1 MNNIS
6 DKNLIIILFGTII
19 VVFALIFSVKSPERK
34 VIDSPIMWKEEFST
48 IFFFKNDL
56 VELKKSY
63 FLQSNILLNKLF
75 EFKSLKDS
83 DTKFKEKLKIINY
96 FMQFNKTEA
105 NFKSS
110 LNHALIAIDLLGS
123 QNF

>member
-34 VIDSPIMWKEEFST
+34 VIDSPIMWKEDFST
-48 IFFFKNDL
+48 IFFFENDL

-63 FLQSNILLNKLF
+63 IL
-75 EFKSLKDS
+75 
-83 DTKFKEKLKIINY
+83 
-96 FMQFNKTEA
+96 
-105 NFKSS
+105 
-110 LNHALIAIDLLGS
+110 
-123 QNF
+123 